1 VQPRGEDYAG
11 DLGARDLALLTLCGS
26 DAQENFGIRLPL
38 CASIPARHRQT
49 RRIFPSFDCQLSL
62 HPSANDPC
70 MTRSLAKHAE
80 AIIKEAQARHLT
92 LATVE
97 SCTAGSLGLLL
108 ADAPGASNVFHGGF
122 IVYTKA
128 NKTAA
133 LGVPPPLIETHTA
146 VSRQV
151 AEAMARGGIERC
163 PADIAIAITGVA
175 GPEPDEDGNPVGLV
189 HIAAASR
196 DGRGLHMKADFGP
209 HSREESR
216 ALTLDAAL
224 RLLDAM
230 VNGAAPNPTPA

>member
-1 VQPRGEDYAG
+1 
-11 DLGARDLALLTLCGS
+11 
-26 DAQENFGIRLPL
+26 
-38 CASIPARHRQT
+38 
-49 RRIFPSFDCQLSL
+49 
-62 HPSANDPC
+62 
-70 MTRSLAKHAE
+70 MTPSLAKHAE
-80 AIIKEAQARHLT
+80 AIIKEAQVRHLT

-133 LGVPPPLIETHTA
+133 VGVPAALIEAHTA
-146 VSRQV
+146 VSREV
-151 AEAMARGGIERC
+151 AEAMARGGIARC

-196 DGRGLHMKADFGP
+196 DGHQSHVEANFGP

-230 VNGAAPNPTPA
+230 VHRARPHAPA